1 MKRGKAF
8 YLLEI
13 NVIIKYKYTDMNFL
27 IGSVTAG
34 TKVGELVSELRGII
48 EDRINDKFRQ
58 NDVSI
63 GIIVESAPQNGS
75 QSYIRYTKSDNFLMI
90 RYHMNFEE
98 FLRKYKI
105 EQRYELGKT
114 FLEWLK
120 TGLRNKAF
128 IKNNPDLDREL
139 LLNYV
144 TELGQKKGWFV
155 DEIDWSLDLDK

>member
-63 GIIVESAPQNGS
+63 GIIVESAPQNDS

-120 TGLRNKAF
+120 TGLQNKVF

>member
-1 MKRGKAF
+1 
-8 YLLEI
+8 
-13 NVIIKYKYTDMNFL
+13 MNLL

-34 TKVGELVSELRGII
+34 SKVGELVSELRNII
-48 EDRINDKFRQ
+48 EDRVNDKFRQ

-63 GIIVESAPQNGS
+63 GIIIESVPQNS
-75 QSYIRYTKSDNFLMI
+75 SKSYIRYTKSDNSLII
-90 RYHMNFEE
+90 RFHIVFEE
-98 FLRKYKI
+98 YLEKYKI

-120 TGLRNKAF
+120 IGLQNKAF
-128 IKNNPDLDREL
+128 IKNNPNLDREL

-144 TELGQKKGWFV
+144 TELGQKEGWFV

>member
-8 YLLEI
+8 YLQEI
-13 NVIIKYKYTDMNFL
+13 SVIIKYINMNLL

-34 TKVGELVSELRGII
+34 SKVGELVSELRNII
-48 EDRINDKFRQ
+48 EDRVNDKFRQ

-63 GIIVESAPQNGS
+63 GIIIESVPQNS
-75 QSYIRYTKSDNFLMI
+75 SKSYIRYTKSDNSLII
-90 RYHMNFEE
+90 RFHIVFEE
-98 FLRKYKI
+98 YLEKYKI

-120 TGLRNKAF
+120 IGLQNKAF

-144 TELGQKKGWFV
+144 TELGQKDGWFV

>member
-8 YLLEI
+8 YLQEI
-13 NVIIKYKYTDMNFL
+13 SVIIKYINMNLL

-34 TKVGELVSELRGII
+34 SKVGELVSELRNII
-48 EDRINDKFRQ
+48 EDRVNDKFRQ

-63 GIIVESAPQNGS
+63 GIIIESVPQNS
-75 QSYIRYTKSDNFLMI
+75 SKSYIRYTKSDNSLII
-90 RYHMNFEE
+90 RFHIVFEE
-98 FLRKYKI
+98 YLEKYKI

-120 TGLRNKAF
+120 TGLQNKAF

>member
-1 MKRGKAF
+1 MDF
-8 YLLEI
+8 SI
-13 NVIIKYKYTDMNFL
+13 VSD
-27 IGSVTAG
+27 TAG
-34 TKVGELVSELRGII
+34 ARVGELASELHHIL
-48 EDRINDKFRQ
+48 EDKINNRFREY
-58 NDVSI
+58 NVSI
-63 GIIVESAPQNGS
+63 GVAIRCLP
-75 QSYIRYTKSDNFLMI
+75 QSYNRNSFVRYTKADNYLTIDFCVI
-90 RYHMNFEE
+90 VEE
-98 FLRKYKI
+98 YLEKYKI

-120 TGLRNKAF
+120 TGLQNKAF

>member
-58 NDVSI
+58 NDASI
-63 GIIVESAPQNGS
+63 GIIIESTPQNGS

-98 FLRKYKI
+98 SLRKYKI
-105 EQRYELGKT
+105 EQRYELGKI

-120 TGLRNKAF
+120 TGLQNKAF

>member
-1 MKRGKAF
+1 MKLAIREYWQNLKTE
-8 YLLEI
+8 YETT
-13 NVIIKYKYTDMNFL
+13 YK
-27 IGSVTAG
+27 
-34 TKVGELVSELRGII
+34 
-48 EDRINDKFRQ
+48 
-58 NDVSI
+58 VSI
-63 GIIVESAPQNGS
+63 FSDYNVLKEYIECFKTYLNGLLHEHPHDLNIVCALATVEQVLRHEENSIQ
-75 QSYIRYTKSDNFLMI
+75 LL
-90 RYHMNFEE
+90 EE

-120 TGLRNKAF
+120 IGLQNKAF

-139 LLNYV
+139 FLNYI

>member
-8 YLLEI
+8 YLQEI
-13 NVIIKYKYTDMNFL
+13 SVIIKYINMNLL

-34 TKVGELVSELRGII
+34 SKVGELVSELRNII
-48 EDRINDKFRQ
+48 EDRVNDKFRQ

-63 GIIVESAPQNGS
+63 GIIIESVPQNS
-75 QSYIRYTKSDNFLMI
+75 SKSYIRYTKSDNSLII
-90 RYHMNFEE
+90 RFHIVFEE
-98 FLRKYKI
+98 YLEKYKI

-120 TGLRNKAF
+120 IGLQNKAF
-128 IKNNPDLDREL
+128 IKNNPDLDRDL

-144 TELGQKKGWFV
+144 TELGQKDGWFF

>member
-8 YLLEI
+8 YLQEI
-13 NVIIKYKYTDMNFL
+13 SVIIKYINMNLL

-34 TKVGELVSELRGII
+34 SKVGELVSELRNII
-48 EDRINDKFRQ
+48 EDRVNDKFRQ

-63 GIIVESAPQNGS
+63 GIIIESVPQNS
-75 QSYIRYTKSDNFLMI
+75 SKSYIRYTKSDNSLII
-90 RYHMNFEE
+90 RFHIVFEE
-98 FLRKYKI
+98 YLEKYKI

-120 TGLRNKAF
+120 IGLQNKAF
-128 IKNNPDLDREL
+128 IKNNPNLDREL

-144 TELGQKKGWFV
+144 TELGQKEGWFV